1 MERKSMADRRAERAA
16 EEAAAAQ
23 WLANNAAALTETVSV
38 EAVTDDMVTL
48 VPHTDMLDA
57 DAAADRTALDA
68 AEALGA
74 TYRGE
79 A

>member
-1 MERKSMADRRAERAA
+1 M
-16 EEAAAAQ
+16 
-23 WLANNAAALTETVSV
+23 L
-38 EAVTDDMVTL
+38 TL

-57 DAAADRTALDA
+57 DAAADRTAQ
-68 AEALGA
+68 AEAEATGA